1 MYFFVN
7 LLPTLFG
14 RKVSLGYKYSS
25 IFFSGNMNFL
35 HGFVFKCLHFQLILM
50 IIILKK
56 KLQVTA
62 ENFVYTNLGG
72 KKEDSVVFLSFIQ
85 WFHESSLTILHS
97 LATAGVCWGT
107 LWNAQVKLWG
117 FQERSISCVWEVS

>member
-1 MYFFVN
+1 
-7 LLPTLFG
+7 
-14 RKVSLGYKYSS
+14 
-25 IFFSGNMNFL
+25 MNFL

-50 IIILKK
+50 IIILKKK

-85 WFHESSLTILHS
+85 
-97 LATAGVCWGT
+97 
-107 LWNAQVKLWG
+107 
-117 FQERSISCVWEVS
+117 

>member
-14 RKVSLGYKYSS
+14 RKVSLGYKYSIN
-25 IFFSGNMNFL
+25 IFRKYELFTWL
-35 HGFVFKCLHFQLILM
+35 CLQMFTLSVNSLDNNTK
-50 IIILKK
+50 KK

-72 KKEDSVVFLSFIQ
+72 KKGNSVVFLSFIQ
-85 WFHESSLTILHS
+85 
-97 LATAGVCWGT
+97 
-107 LWNAQVKLWG
+107 
-117 FQERSISCVWEVS
+117 

>member
-25 IFFSGNMNFL
+25 IFSGNMNFL

-56 KLQVTA
+56 KKLQVTA

-72 KKEDSVVFLSFIQ
+72 KKEGSVVFLSFIQ
-85 WFHESSLTILHS
+85 
-97 LATAGVCWGT
+97 
-107 LWNAQVKLWG
+107 
-117 FQERSISCVWEVS
+117 